1 MSAMVQLTGGHFQD
15 SEGNVLADGYLKFV
29 LNQDSS
35 VNNSQ
40 ICSGVEI
47 TIYLDA
53 FGDVISSPG
62 QFVWGNDQLSPENS
76 YYTVTG
82 YTAEGQIA
90 WGPNN
95 QQVTGNGG
103 TFDLGTWIPNQVI
116 SWFPSLQA
124 GIGVEVE
131 GSPLSSS
138 TVLDLV
144 NTGNVT
150 FTDNGGGRVSASA
163 SIPSG
168 PTLKTN
174 SILNGDQA
182 LLNLVDGT
190 NIHITQDG
198 SGDVTVNNTAP
209 LAPASLPPPDV
220 AAFHFMQVCPSA
232 TLAPYM
238 ISIPG
243 QIIGY
248 SANNAATLISPSASN
263 GWGCR
268 FNATNNSLSYLLEP
282 SFPWALPA
290 HGLKFKTTAQVTVTS
305 GYGMWFIGTVNVWG
319 GAIGDI
325 LASGTDCIGFI
336 INVTVAG
343 PGNFLLIAD
352 VNGSPTPVDTLI
364 PVGSGVRH
372 TLEFTLFGGVLTP
385 IIDGVVLG
393 TKTITTGI
401 PTSTQQMWFCN
412 NANVPVTGNTMV
424 STFITEYMYL
434 EDTTP

>member
-163 SIPSG
+163 SIP
-168 PTLKTN
+168 
-174 SILNGDQA
+174 
-182 LLNLVDGT
+182 
-190 NIHITQDG
+190 
-198 SGDVTVNNTAP
+198 
-209 LAPASLPPPDV
+209 LAPASLPSPDV
-220 AAFHFMQVCPSA
+220 SVFHFFQVCPSSIV
-232 TLAPYM
+232 PPFM
-238 ISIPG
+238 NSIPV
-243 QIIGY
+243 QSIGY

-268 FNATNNSLSYLLEP
+268 FNATNNSLSYLQEP
-282 SFPWALPA
+282 SFSWALPA

-319 GAIGDI
+319 GSIGDI
-325 LASGTDCIGFI
+325 LYPGTDCIGFI

-352 VNGSPTPVDTLI
+352 VNGSPTTVDTLI

-372 TLEFTLFGGVLTP
+372 TLEFTLSGGVLTP

-412 NANVPVTGNTMV
+412 NANVLVTGNTMV
-424 STFITEYMYL
+424 STFTTEYMYL

>member
-15 SEGNVLADGYLKFV
+15 SQGNLLSDGYLKMV
-29 LNQDSS
+29 LNNDES
-35 VNNSQ
+35 VNDFQ
-40 ICSGVEI
+40 ICAGI
-47 TIYLDA
+47 TITVPLDA
-53 FGDVISSPG
+53 FGDVVSSPG
-62 QFVWGNDQLSPENS
+62 IFVWGNDVMLPINS

-82 YTAEGQIA
+82 YTSEGQIA
-90 WGPNN
+90 FGPNN
-95 QQVTGNGG
+95 QQIEGTG
-103 TFDLGTWIPNQVI
+103 TFDLGTWVPNQVI

-163 SIPSG
+163 SIP
-168 PTLKTN
+168 
-174 SILNGDQA
+174 
-182 LLNLVDGT
+182 
-190 NIHITQDG
+190 
-198 SGDVTVNNTAP
+198 
-209 LAPASLPPPDV
+209 LAPASLPSPDV
-220 AAFHFMQVCPSA
+220 SVFHFFQVCPSSIV
-232 TLAPYM
+232 PPFM
-238 ISIPG
+238 NSIPV
-243 QIIGY
+243 QSIGY

-268 FNATNNSLSYLLEP
+268 FNATNNSLSYLQEP
-282 SFPWALPA
+282 SFSWALPA

-305 GYGMWFIGTVNVWG
+305 GYGMWFIGIVNAWG
-319 GAIGDI
+319 GAVGDI

-343 PGNFLLIAD
+343 PGNFFLIAD
-352 VNGSPTPVDTLI
+352 VNGSPTTVDTLI
-364 PVGSGVRH
+364 PVGNGVRH

-412 NANVPVTGNTMV
+412 NANVLVTGNTMV
-424 STFITEYMYL
+424 STFTTEYMYL

>member
-15 SEGNVLADGYLKFV
+15 SQGNLLSDGYLKMV
-29 LNQDSS
+29 LNNDES
-35 VNNSQ
+35 VNDFQ
-40 ICSGVEI
+40 ICAGI
-47 TIYLDA
+47 TITVPLDA
-53 FGDVISSPG
+53 FGDVVSSPG
-62 QFVWGNDQLSPENS
+62 IFVWGNDVMLPINS

-82 YTAEGQIA
+82 YTSEGQIA
-90 WGPNN
+90 FGPNN
-95 QQVTGNGG
+95 QQIEGTG
-103 TFDLGTWIPNQVI
+103 TFDLGTWVPNQVI

-163 SIPSG
+163 SIP
-168 PTLKTN
+168 
-174 SILNGDQA
+174 
-182 LLNLVDGT
+182 
-190 NIHITQDG
+190 
-198 SGDVTVNNTAP
+198 
-209 LAPASLPPPDV
+209 LAPASLPSPDV
-220 AAFHFMQVCPSA
+220 SVFHFFQVCPSSIV
-232 TLAPYM
+232 PPFM
-238 ISIPG
+238 NSIPV
-243 QIIGY
+243 QSIGY

-268 FNATNNSLSYLLEP
+268 FNATNNSLSYLQEP
-282 SFPWALPA
+282 SFSWALPA

-319 GAIGDI
+319 GSIGDI
-325 LASGTDCIGFI
+325 LYPGTDCIGFI

-372 TLEFTLFGGVLTP
+372 TLEFTLSGGVLTP

-412 NANVPVTGNTMV
+412 NANVLVTGNTMV
-424 STFITEYMYL
+424 STFTTEYMYL

>member
-1 MSAMVQLTGGHFQD
+1 MSSQIQLVGGHFQD
-15 SEGNVLADGYLKFV
+15 SQGNLLSDGYLKMV
-29 LNQDSS
+29 LNNDES
-35 VNNSQ
+35 VNDFQ
-40 ICSGVEI
+40 ICAGI
-47 TIYLDA
+47 TITVPLDA
-53 FGDVISSPG
+53 FGDVVSSPG
-62 QFVWGNDQLSPENS
+62 IFVWGNDVMLPINS

-82 YTAEGQIA
+82 YTSEGQIA
-90 WGPNN
+90 FGPNN
-95 QQVTGNGG
+95 QQIEGTG
-103 TFDLGTWIPNQVI
+103 TFDLGTWVPNQVI

-163 SIPSG
+163 SIP
-168 PTLKTN
+168 
-174 SILNGDQA
+174 
-182 LLNLVDGT
+182 
-190 NIHITQDG
+190 
-198 SGDVTVNNTAP
+198 
-209 LAPASLPPPDV
+209 LAPASLPSPDV
-220 AAFHFMQVCPSA
+220 SVFHFFQVCPSSIV
-232 TLAPYM
+232 PPFM
-238 ISIPG
+238 NSIPV
-243 QIIGY
+243 QSIGY

-268 FNATNNSLSYLLEP
+268 FNATNNSLSYLQEP

-305 GYGMWFIGTVNVWG
+305 GYGMWFIGIVNAWG
-319 GAIGDI
+319 GAVGDI

-343 PGNFLLIAD
+343 PGNFFLIAD
-352 VNGSPTPVDTLI
+352 VNGSPTTVDTLI
-364 PVGSGVRH
+364 PVGNGVRH

-412 NANVPVTGNTMV
+412 NANVLVTGNTMV

>member
-1 MSAMVQLTGGHFQD
+1 M
-15 SEGNVLADGYLKFV
+15 V
-29 LNQDSS
+29 LNNDES
-35 VNNSQ
+35 VNDFQ
-40 ICSGVEI
+40 ICAGI
-47 TIYLDA
+47 TITVPLDA
-53 FGDVISSPG
+53 FGDVVSSPG
-62 QFVWGNDQLSPENS
+62 IFVWGNDVMLPINS

-82 YTAEGQIA
+82 YTSEGQIA
-90 WGPNN
+90 FGPNN
-95 QQVTGNGG
+95 QQIEGTG
-103 TFDLGTWIPNQVI
+103 TFDLGTWVPNQVI

-163 SIPSG
+163 SIP
-168 PTLKTN
+168 
-174 SILNGDQA
+174 
-182 LLNLVDGT
+182 
-190 NIHITQDG
+190 
-198 SGDVTVNNTAP
+198 
-209 LAPASLPPPDV
+209 LAPASLPSPDV
-220 AAFHFMQVCPSA
+220 SVFHFFQVCPSSIV
-232 TLAPYM
+232 PPFM
-238 ISIPG
+238 NSIPV
-243 QIIGY
+243 QSIGY

-268 FNATNNSLSYLLEP
+268 FNATNNSLSYLQEP

-305 GYGMWFIGTVNVWG
+305 GYGMWFIGIVNAWG
-319 GAIGDI
+319 GAVGDI

-343 PGNFLLIAD
+343 PGNFFLIAD
-352 VNGSPTPVDTLI
+352 VNGSPTTVDTLI
-364 PVGSGVRH
+364 PVGNGVRH

>member
-163 SIPSG
+163 SIP
-168 PTLKTN
+168 
-174 SILNGDQA
+174 
-182 LLNLVDGT
+182 
-190 NIHITQDG
+190 
-198 SGDVTVNNTAP
+198 
-209 LAPASLPPPDV
+209 LAPASLPSPDV
-220 AAFHFMQVCPSA
+220 SVFHFFQVCPSSIV
-232 TLAPYM
+232 PPFM
-238 ISIPG
+238 NSIPV
-243 QIIGY
+243 QSIGY

-268 FNATNNSLSYLLEP
+268 FNATNNSLSYLQEP

-305 GYGMWFIGTVNVWG
+305 GYGMWFIGIVNAWG
-319 GAIGDI
+319 GAVGDI

-343 PGNFLLIAD
+343 PGNFFLIAD
-352 VNGSPTPVDTLI
+352 VNGSPTTVDTLI
-364 PVGSGVRH
+364 PVGNGVRH

>member
-15 SEGNVLADGYLKFV
+15 SQGNLLSDGYLKMV
-29 LNQDSS
+29 LNNDES
-35 VNNSQ
+35 VNDFQ
-40 ICSGVEI
+40 ICAGI
-47 TIYLDA
+47 TITVPLDA
-53 FGDVISSPG
+53 FGDVVSSPG
-62 QFVWGNDQLSPENS
+62 IFVWGNDVMLPINS

-82 YTAEGQIA
+82 YTSEGQIA
-90 WGPNN
+90 FGPNN
-95 QQVTGNGG
+95 QQIEGTG
-103 TFDLGTWIPNQVI
+103 TFDLGTWVPNQVI

-163 SIPSG
+163 SIP
-168 PTLKTN
+168 
-174 SILNGDQA
+174 
-182 LLNLVDGT
+182 
-190 NIHITQDG
+190 
-198 SGDVTVNNTAP
+198 
-209 LAPASLPPPDV
+209 LAPASLPSPDV
-220 AAFHFMQVCPSA
+220 SVFHFFQVCPSSIV
-232 TLAPYM
+232 PPFM
-238 ISIPG
+238 NSIPV
-243 QIIGY
+243 QSIGY

-268 FNATNNSLSYLLEP
+268 FNATNNSLSYLQEP

-305 GYGMWFIGTVNVWG
+305 GYGMWFIGIVNAWG
-319 GAIGDI
+319 GAVGDI

-343 PGNFLLIAD
+343 PGNFFLIAD
-352 VNGSPTPVDTLI
+352 VNGSPTTVDTLI
-364 PVGSGVRH
+364 PVGNGVRH

-412 NANVPVTGNTMV
+412 NANVLVTGNTMV
-424 STFITEYMYL
+424 STFTTEYMYL

>member
-15 SEGNVLADGYLKFV
+15 SQGNLLSDGYLKMV
-29 LNQDSS
+29 LNNDES
-35 VNNSQ
+35 VNDFQ
-40 ICSGVEI
+40 ICAGI
-47 TIYLDA
+47 TITVPLDA
-53 FGDVISSPG
+53 FGDVVSSPG
-62 QFVWGNDQLSPENS
+62 IFVWGNDVMLPINS

-82 YTAEGQIA
+82 YTSEGQIA
-90 WGPNN
+90 FGPNN
-95 QQVTGNGG
+95 QQIEGTG
-103 TFDLGTWIPNQVI
+103 TFDLGTWVPNQVI

-198 SGDVTVNNTAP
+198 SGDVKVNNTAP
-209 LAPASLPPPDV
+209 LAPASLPSPDV
-220 AAFHFMQVCPSA
+220 SVFHFFQVCPSSIV
-232 TLAPYM
+232 PPFM
-238 ISIPG
+238 NSIPV
-243 QIIGY
+243 QSIGY

-268 FNATNNSLSYLLEP
+268 FNATNNSLSYLQEP

-305 GYGMWFIGTVNVWG
+305 GYGMWFIGIVNAWG
-319 GAIGDI
+319 GAVGDI

-343 PGNFLLIAD
+343 PGNFFLIAD
-352 VNGSPTPVDTLI
+352 VNGSPTTVDTLI
-364 PVGSGVRH
+364 PVGNGVRH